1 MLGKLRGS
9 AGNSKGRCSAT
20 PHKPPVAANRRTG
33 PGRRGPAQ
41 KLPPACWQRGKK
53 QENLPLAAK
62 APAEHARG
70 AGTGTTAATA
80 AGGDGRQPRREHRH
94 RRQPTT
100 PTNTQEGERPSPRP
114 ATSPTTPAIS
124 LLPTVQQRG
133 SVRHLQSPRHHTISW
148 NVSLDLWGLWARF
161 DGSRAASRLQGTNRP
176 PAWFQYPCDRSGV
189 STGTLPTPPFPDPCG
204 GLGTRPRG
212 QLELSH

>member
-100 PTNTQEGERPSPRP
+100 PPNTQEGERPSPRP

-161 DGSRAASRLQGTNRP
+161 DGSRAASRLVGSNPTGGGGP
-176 PAWFQYPCDRSGV
+176 PQFWGKRTKP
-189 STGTLPTPPFPDPCG
+189 PTP
-204 GLGTRPRG
+204 
-212 QLELSH
+212 QNLSVNRK